1 LEFKLQLASGIVH
14 FRGQTIMPN
23 TLKRE
28 LQRRYGEG
36 VSEAE
41 GGTVGDFFALLILF
55 EDVVLLFLGRSD
67 FGWRLGQ
74 GFFKNTSGPK
84 GNNNIAGSD
93 NRRRKRMATP
103 IPVAHTQ
110 LNTFIASKMTKR
122 TERCPSQPE
131 RQQNQ
136 VFDEMHHSKL
146 M

>member
-1 LEFKLQLASGIVH
+1 VNSNAATGKAY
-14 FRGQTIMPN
+14 R
-23 TLKRE
+23 
-28 LQRRYGEG
+28 
-36 VSEAE
+36 EAE

-122 TERCPSQPE
+122 NRKMSQASLSGSRTKFLMKCIIPS
-131 RQQNQ
+131 
-136 VFDEMHHSKL
+136 
-146 M
+146 